1 MKTVSKLSTRT
12 GYTLSLNADRGMA
25 TWQEERGER
34 YGNARKARAKAKV
47 AIRKADRRKNKLI
60 ELEELV

>member
-34 YGNARKARAKAKV
+34 YGNARKARAKVKV

-60 ELEELV
+60 ELEELN

>member
-1 MKTVSKLSTRT
+1 MKKVSKLSKRT
-12 GYTLSLNADRGMA
+12 GYTISLNADRGEA

-47 AIRKADRRKNKLI
+47 AIRKADRRKNKKILDEI
-60 ELEELV
+60 R

>member
-1 MKTVSKLSTRT
+1 
-12 GYTLSLNADRGMA
+12 MA

-47 AIRKADRRKNKLI
+47 GNQKSQQKKEQIN
-60 ELEELV
+60 

>member
-1 MKTVSKLSTRT
+1 MKKVSKLSTRT
-12 GYTLSLNADRGMA
+12 GYTLSLNADRGEA

-47 AIRKADRRKNKLI
+47 AIRKADRRKNKQI
-60 ELEELV
+60 KLEQ